1 MQNDK
6 GGWEACEE
14 HSWGSSTKGYS
25 IPRRIGPHKRTGQ
38 NLGPKARV
46 GKGLAPFTSAV
57 LLVGQRNQI
66 HRVSGGLSS
75 LIIIKEL
82 ANQSTR
88 GLRNKIRKMAVGA
101 FVHSTCPYETS
112 WRGNI

>member
-1 MQNDK
+1 M
-6 GGWEACEE
+6 GTA
-14 HSWGSSTKGYS
+14 SS
-25 IPRRIGPHKRTGQ
+25 RRIGPYRRRGQ

-46 GKGLAPFTSAV
+46 GKGVAPLTSAV

-82 ANQSTR
+82 ANQSTP

-101 FVHSTCPYETS
+101 FVYSTCPYETS